1 MKSSVRI
8 AGFALAGAL
17 LVVSGVGLWY
27 SSTTPGGTEIPEVSY
42 EHKGNFDYTVY
53 LKPNTLYGEFIPLE
67 EKEPE
72 ETEPVEEAPLVFFRD
87 IIEDVRLAFSYRFDC
102 DESTTSVTND
112 VTVTIIAENPG
123 MWQKEMKE
131 LEETHG
137 GKEFRVDFPLSLSRL
152 DSVVDDIEED
162 IGITSSRRNFV
173 IRAVVHTTAKTAS
186 GKTIEDD
193 FSHEI
198 TAILG
203 SKTLEMEGD
212 LEGSGEGSEEGIS
225 YEEEGW
231 FDYEV
236 YLEPNKL
243 YDSGVLRSEPLPVA
257 PPPAPSPPA
266 PPPLALQPL
275 GPGLAYFPN
284 IIDSIEASFSY
295 QFDCDKPVREQSEEV
310 ELNIIME
317 NPDKWSKSLVLVP
330 KASKEGNFSLSFPID
345 LNYLTEVSDA
355 IERETGVGGMRNF
368 NIKADVHTIAQ
379 TDLGTVDEVYTQVL
393 EGKLEGSTL
402 TFGEELTQ
410 SQSGSLGA
418 ATIPS
423 GSERG
428 GWKIPSLSGL
438 VVALVALGFL
448 GWKQRQLKPA
458 GINVETEAA
467 RAKKKYK
474 QVMVDI
480 EGLPSVK
487 PAETVIP
494 LSSLDDL
501 VRIAD
506 DLVKPVLH
514 QSEEGRHTYCVVD
527 GVVRYQY
534 TSQPQDSGNS

>member
-1 MKSSVRI
+1 
-8 AGFALAGAL
+8 
-17 LVVSGVGLWY
+17 
-27 SSTTPGGTEIPEVSY
+27 
-42 EHKGNFDYTVY
+42 
-53 LKPNTLYGEFIPLE
+53 
-67 EKEPE
+67 
-72 ETEPVEEAPLVFFRD
+72 
-87 IIEDVRLAFSYRFDC
+87 
-102 DESTTSVTND
+102 
-112 VTVTIIAENPG
+112 
-123 MWQKEMKE
+123 
-131 LEETHG
+131 
-137 GKEFRVDFPLSLSRL
+137 
-152 DSVVDDIEED
+152 
-162 IGITSSRRNFV
+162 
-173 IRAVVHTTAKTAS
+173 
-186 GKTIEDD
+186 
-193 FSHEI
+193 
-198 TAILG
+198 
-203 SKTLEMEGD
+203 
-212 LEGSGEGSEEGIS
+212 
-225 YEEEGW
+225 
-231 FDYEV
+231 
-236 YLEPNKL
+236 
-243 YDSGVLRSEPLPVA
+243 
-257 PPPAPSPPA
+257 
-266 PPPLALQPL
+266 
-275 GPGLAYFPN
+275 
-284 IIDSIEASFSY
+284 
-295 QFDCDKPVREQSEEV
+295 
-310 ELNIIME
+310 
-317 NPDKWSKSLVLVP
+317 
-330 KASKEGNFSLSFPID
+330 
-345 LNYLTEVSDA
+345 
-355 IERETGVGGMRNF
+355 MRNF